1 MAYVY
6 VYLGD
11 QPRDIEER
19 IRSMCMEFISNPNAI
34 ILAVS
39 SANQDLANSDGLKM
53 AQSVDPDGDR
63 TVGVLTKVDIMDHGT
78 DCVDILNNKVIPLKK
93 GYVAVVNRSQAD
105 IQKNLP
111 IREGILKEQNYFQ
124 THPRYRSV
132 SSKCGTTNLARILNQ
147 ILMKHIKE
155 VLPGIKSR
163 ISEMIAEAD
172 DNIAQL
178 GEVLPPERMGGHLL
192 KLLSDFSGNFMNI
205 LEVKSHLAAIS
216 TKELYGG
223 ARISYIFKE
232 HFGKGLTNLDALE
245 SLSDEDIRTV
255 NANSSGLRPALLLH
269 EMAFDLLVRK
279 QIAKLEAPSLQCVDY
294 VFDELLHIA
303 DMSCS
308 EELKRFPRLYDC
320 VRETVHTHLRGFLV
334 PTQDMISNI
343 IQAELGYLN
352 TSHPD
357 FIGGKAA
364 LAAAQQRIGAATH
377 GDAGAPRPGSGGD
390 AMSPPP
396 APAASTSPLPSGGP
410 HAQGQAGATPVK
422 PMGGFTMISGSL
434 NLPAGSASAVTAIRG
449 AAAAM
454 PPGKTAGSAQP
465 AQLQTAPAP
474 APGANNSSMTTS
486 ASTVSTSSGAVRL
499 KAVPDMVKVSVTPTD
514 RERLETE
521 VIKIL
526 MQSYF
531 DIVKKNVVDLVPKI
545 VMHFLVNAFSR
556 SIQNH
561 LVAILYSDL
570 SAGVELL
577 REKDDLAEQ
586 RAQLR
591 EIRDMLQKALEIINE
606 VRDYHVA
613 TSS

>member
-1 MAYVY
+1 
-6 VYLGD
+6 
-11 QPRDIEER
+11 
-19 IRSMCMEFISNPNAI
+19 MEFIANPNAI

-39 SANQDLANSDGLKM
+39 AANQDLANSDGLKM
-53 AQSVDPDGDR
+53 AQSVDPEGDR

-111 IREGILKEQNYFQ
+111 IREGILKEQHYFQ

-147 ILMKHIKE
+147 LLMKHIKE

-163 ISEMIAEAD
+163 IAEMVAETD
-172 DNIAQL
+172 ENIAQL
-178 GEVLPPERMGGHLL
+178 GEVLPPERLGGHLL
-192 KLLSDFSGNFMNI
+192 KLLSDFSGNFLNI

-232 HFGKGLTNLDALE
+232 HFGRGLTNLDALE

-308 EELKRFPRLYDC
+308 EELKRFPRLYDS
-320 VRETVHTHLRGFLV
+320 VRETVHNHLRGFLI
-334 PTQDMISNI
+334 PTQTMISSI

-364 LAAAQQRIGAATH
+364 LAAAQQRLGTGGRI
-377 GDAGAPRPGSGGD
+377 DRPGGGGD

-396 APAASTSPLPSGGP
+396 APAAATSPLPSSATQAAAGP
-410 HAQGQAGATPVK
+410 PSQATATPVRTI
-422 PMGGFTMISGSL
+422 GGFTMISGSL
-434 NLPAGSASAVTAIRG
+434 NLPAGSASAVNAIRG
-449 AAAAM
+449 ATAAAV
-454 PPGKTAGSAQP
+454 PSNTAGSALP
-465 AQLQTAPAP
+465 AQLQVAAATSTAP
-474 APGANNSSMTTS
+474 GGGSGGSS
-486 ASTVSTSSGAVRL
+486 AAATVSTASGAVRL
-499 KAVPDMVKVSVTPTD
+499 RPVPEMVRVSASPTE

-545 VMHFLVNAFSR
+545 VMHFLVNSFST

-561 LVAILYSDL
+561 LVSVLYSDL
-570 SAGVELL
+570 SAGIELL

-591 EIRDMLQKALEIINE
+591 EIRGMLQKALEIINE
-606 VRDYHVA
+606 VRDYHV
-613 TSS
+613 TTLT